1 MDHFSS
7 HSPLSLF
14 PSLRCI
20 VYNRGFCEFRNCTE
34 DDVDDVD
41 DAPEL
46 FTAKDAAEEEEEEE
60 EEDVEN
66 RSAAKETASLT
77 HSY

>member
-1 MDHFSS
+1 M
-7 HSPLSLF
+7 
-14 PSLRCI
+14 
-20 VYNRGFCEFRNCTE
+20 YNRGFCEFRNCTE

-46 FTAKDAAEEEEEEE
+46 FTAKDAAEEEEEE
-60 EEDVEN
+60 DVEN